1 MCRGTLFVY
10 CDARTETYT
19 GMSTRAPPPRGGE
32 DAHATMRRLNA
43 EARLASVERA
53 RARRALVETTARLKD
68 EVARQIAQIE
78 DDRAHATR
86 PTHQIPNNWRCA
98 HIETPITLYKVVACV
113 GDAFVSVYDGR
124 TTYEL
129 GRVYQ
134 SRRGVGWPPLDQCF
148 FAWTEPVGA
157 LQAGFPR
164 GSLAKTQPRVLLKI
178 EASGFAYE
186 CCAHARFKGNA
197 TRKGTGKMAVTRF
210 RVLRVMTDAF
220 RTSTL
225 DMLESPGVAKSGG
238 GD

>member
-1 MCRGTLFVY
+1 MRR
-10 CDARTETYT
+10 ARRAETRT
-19 GMSTRAPPPRGGE
+19 GMSTRALPPRGGE

-53 RARRALVETTARLKD
+53 RARRAVAETTTRLKD

-86 PTHQIPNNWRCA
+86 PTHQIPSNWRCA
-98 HIETPITLYKVVACV
+98 HMETPRIMYKVVACV

-134 SRRGVGWPPLDQCF
+134 SRRGAGWPPLDQCF
-148 FAWTEPVGA
+148 FSWTEPVGA

-164 GSLAKTQPRVLLKI
+164 GALAKTHPRVLLKI
-178 EASGFAYE
+178 EASGNAYE

-197 TRKGTGKMAVTRF
+197 TQKGTGKMAVTRF

-220 RTSTL
+220 RTSAL
-225 DMLESPGVAKSGG
+225 DKLRFPDVAKSGG
-238 GD
+238 GG